1 VVPVEPR
8 IGGWVLS
15 LRPLYAVAIALL
27 VVAFVGFGISAFYQE
42 PSYPAYPSAIEEG
55 PREEMTPEEKREL
68 AEYREEE
75 RAYREAYSD
84 YNLVVACISV
94 GISVVLLV
102 GSLARMGGQPVIGE
116 GTTLGAVFV
125 LFYGL
130 VRAFMTEDEVVR
142 FGAVAVGLAIL
153 LALVYRKFPR
163 PPGGDRGVSSSPS

>member
-1 VVPVEPR
+1 M
-8 IGGWVLS
+8 S
-15 LRPLYAVAIALL
+15 ALRPLYALAIALL

-42 PSYPAYPSAIEEG
+42 PGYPAYPAGIEEG
-55 PREEMTPEEKREL
+55 PRDDLTAEEKREM

-75 RAYREAYSD
+75 RAYQDDFSR

-94 GISVVLLV
+94 GVAVLLLV
-102 GSLARMGGQPVIGE
+102 GSLVRMGGLPVIGE
-116 GTTLGAVFV
+116 GTTLGAVLV

-130 VRAFMTEDEVVR
+130 VRAFMTNDEMVR

-163 PPGGDRGVSSSPS
+163 PSGGVSSSPS